1 MKYCPNCGQAC
12 SDADRYCTNCGEP
25 LSIKNTY
32 ATRPIIDAG
41 NVKKRSIAI
50 CVILSFI
57 TCGLYFIYW
66 QLKLNTEI
74 NYLSG
79 EEHAASSGVVFL
91 LSLFT
96 CGLYSIYWAY
106 KMGERS
112 DVIYGSNR
120 SYHILFLILQ
130 ICGLPLISAILMQD
144 TINNVL

>member
-41 NVKKRSIAI
+41 NVKKRSIVV

-57 TCGLYFIYW
+57 
-66 QLKLNTEI
+66 
-74 NYLSG
+74 
-79 EEHAASSGVVFL
+79 
-91 LSLFT
+91 T

-112 DVIYGSNR
+112 DVIHGSNR

>member
-12 SDADRYCTNCGEP
+12 SDNDLYCTNCGKS

-41 NVKKRSIAI
+41 NIKERSIVV

-57 TCGLYFIYW
+57 TFGFYFIYW

-79 EEHAASSGVVFL
+79 EEHAASSGVVVL

-96 CGLYSIYWAY
+96 CGLYCIYWAY

-112 DVIYGSNR
+112 DVIHGSNR
-120 SYHILFLILQ
+120 SYHILFLIFQ
-130 ICGLPLISAILMQD
+130 ICCLPLISAILMQD